1 MSAKVMQMS
10 PQHKLGD
17 SLKQHAQVRP
27 VGIVRPMIAQEK
39 RGRDTS
45 PAIRLRQPRIETL
58 ALQQQQQ
65 HQSKFPPPP
74 ATQQQ
79 LMQMGRGERDCLN
92 PNVINFTSL
101 SAFVNSMSTYDLSQY
116 VYF

>member
-1 MSAKVMQMS
+1 MILKFFTLRMSAKVMQMS

-65 HQSKFPPPP
+65 HQSKFPPTTSYT
-74 ATQQQ
+74 AAADAD
-79 LMQMGRGERDCLN
+79 GKRRERLLE
-92 PNVINFTSL
+92 PKRH
-101 SAFVNSMSTYDLSQY
+101 
-116 VYF
+116 